1 MNLSFKSKQTVKLR
15 YSQWGR
21 FCLAFTRPGVQSS
34 GLEDDK
40 QKTLLQVLLSME
52 SHHFWDRS
60 RKMNSQASLNYTV
73 RFLSQRVNK
82 ALRWLSR

>member
-1 MNLSFKSKQTVKLR
+1 
-15 YSQWGR
+15 
-21 FCLAFTRPGVQSS
+21 
-34 GLEDDK
+34 
-40 QKTLLQVLLSME
+40 ME

-73 RFLSQRVNK
+73 RYLSQRVNK